1 MFRDKAGVEAAL
13 KRKGLAYHS
22 KVRQV
27 KSIRD
32 VRLPTNSFVQRRD
45 QTFTSRSGP
54 LFPKC
59 SWRRW
64 ERVDGFLHACQ
75 PALYCLVDALAI

>member
-32 VRLPTNSFVQRRD
+32 VRLPTN
-45 QTFTSRSGP
+45 
-54 LFPKC
+54 
-59 SWRRW
+59 
-64 ERVDGFLHACQ
+64 
-75 PALYCLVDALAI
+75 